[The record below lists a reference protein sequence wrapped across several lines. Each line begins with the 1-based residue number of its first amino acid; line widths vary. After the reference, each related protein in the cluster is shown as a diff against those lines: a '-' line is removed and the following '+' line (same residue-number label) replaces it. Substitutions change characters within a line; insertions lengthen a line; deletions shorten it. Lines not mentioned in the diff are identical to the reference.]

1 MIMKKIILS
10 IILPCLI
17 CFLVSILF
25 ISSIFKFIG
34 FSLNFTQYISYFI
47 LYLLIDIVFL
57 LQIFKYYSDI
67 IDSIKKEH
75 YEYLKYKLGKMKKE
89 LSFCY
94 LIVILIAMFMFLY
107 KDFAILFI
115 PIALIILS
123 VTTTFYLCCKRLA
136 Q

>member
-1 MIMKKIILS
+1 MKKIMVNIM
-10 IILPCLI
+10 LPCFVS
-17 CFLVSILF
+17 FLVSIFLISF
-25 ISSIFKFIG
+25 IMESNGTDI
-34 FSLNFTQYISYFI
+34 NFTQYISYFI
-47 LYLLIDIVFL
+47 LYLLVDVVFL

>member
-1 MIMKKIILS
+1 MKKIMANIM
-10 IILPCLI
+10 LPCFVS
-17 CFLVSILF
+17 FLVSIFLISF
-25 ISSIFKFIG
+25 IMESNGTDI
-34 FSLNFTQYISYFI
+34 NFTQYISYFI
-47 LYLLIDIVFL
+47 LYLLVDVVFL

-75 YEYLKYKLGKMKKE
+75 YEYLKYKLEQMKKE

>member
-1 MIMKKIILS
+1 MKKIMANIM
-10 IILPCLI
+10 LPCFVS
-17 CFLVSILF
+17 FLVSIFLISF
-25 ISSIFKFIG
+25 IMESNGTDI
-34 FSLNFTQYISYFI
+34 NFTQYISYFI
-47 LYLLIDIVFL
+47 LYLLVDVVFL

-75 YEYLKYKLGKMKKE
+75 YEYLKYKLEQMKKE

-123 VTTTFYLCCKRLA
+123 VSTTFYLCCKRLA